1 MSLRSKL
8 RVQDGGRSRLQ
19 ASTGMV
25 ANFGDESPPQRRCLV
40 SGVGAKSARAIQYAA
55 ATFVG
60 SEKTHGAVER
70 HHDRSEQ
77 IEPSPHLPN
86 FDLGARRGAV
96 HVFILKSA
104 PI

>member
-1 MSLRSKL
+1 MEGDRGSKHPRGWL
-8 RVQDGGRSRLQ
+8 PTLATKVRHSDG
-19 ASTGMV
+19 AW
-25 ANFGDESPPQRRCLV
+25 
-40 SGVGAKSARAIQYAA
+40 SARAIQYAA

-70 HHDRSEQ
+70 HHNRSEQ